1 MPFEEVEVMR
11 VVMNGRWALRA
22 MVSFVVLFA
31 AVPMAMGQEN
41 EQTVLDQKFDKV
53 WGKER
58 DLKVIQKRV
67 YEKAN
72 RHEIGIL
79 LGMIPNDS
87 FFNYFPVGLRYDY
100 FFLESVAL
108 EVAGAYVPSSSSS
121 LRKDLLEFSGGAIQG
136 VQLPERVQW
145 YAGLN
150 VYWAPV
156 HGKVSLFTTKLTSF
170 DIGLLVGLGILGSQ
184 KEQDG
189 KWVTR
194 KSYGDAVPFNLMAN
208 LGLGFHLFL
217 TDYLALRLDYRHYI
231 FPALPD
237 RGQSEWSNGVRS
249 LAEITLGLG
258 YFTPAPK

>member
-1 MPFEEVEVMR
+1 
-11 VVMNGRWALRA
+11 
-22 MVSFVVLFA
+22 
-31 AVPMAMGQEN
+31 
-41 EQTVLDQKFDKV
+41 
-53 WGKER
+53 
-58 DLKVIQKRV
+58 
-67 YEKAN
+67 
-72 RHEIGIL
+72 
-79 LGMIPNDS
+79 MIPNDS

-100 FFLESVAL
+100 FFLEIVAL

-237 RGQSEWSNGVRS
+237 RGSQSGATVFAPLRKSPWDWGISRQRLS
-249 LAEITLGLG
+249 SFLAHYLRPEFLGM
-258 YFTPAPK
+258 TV